1 MLLKMNYIFTVIENL
16 TPILEIE
23 RMPLVATCVWFGME
37 FSSLPHLVPNI
48 WELTTTKE
56 KLPPA
61 LKL

>member
-23 RMPLVATCVWFGME
+23 RMPLVAMCVWFGME

-48 WELTTTKE
+48 
-56 KLPPA
+56 
-61 LKL
+61 